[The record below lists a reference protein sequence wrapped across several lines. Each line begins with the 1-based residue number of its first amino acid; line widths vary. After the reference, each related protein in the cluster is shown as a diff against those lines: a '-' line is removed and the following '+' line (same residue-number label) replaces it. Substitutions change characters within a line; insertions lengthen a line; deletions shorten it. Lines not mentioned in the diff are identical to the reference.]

1 MDEAKT
7 AALMDSPGFQE
18 FGLHHIPPTDLA
30 AGMPDIGTHTGGCK
44 FYNCTHV
51 HEPECGVRTA
61 LSQGLIDAGRYK
73 IYTQLFEE
81 LSAPKQY

>member
-1 MDEAKT
+1 
-7 AALMDSPGFQE
+7 
-18 FGLHHIPPTDLA
+18 
-30 AGMPDIGTHTGGCK
+30 MPDIGAHADHCK

-61 LSQGLIDAGRYK
+61 LAQGLIDAGRYK
-73 IYTQLFEE
+73 IYSQLFEE

>member
-1 MDEAKT
+1 
-7 AALMDSPGFQE
+7 
-18 FGLHHIPPTDLA
+18 LHHIPPTDLA

>member
-1 MDEAKT
+1 
-7 AALMDSPGFQE
+7 
-18 FGLHHIPPTDLA
+18 
-30 AGMPDIGTHTGGCK
+30 
-44 FYNCTHV
+44 
-51 HEPECGVRTA
+51 

>member
-1 MDEAKT
+1 MDLGK
-7 AALMDSPGFQE
+7 L
-18 FGLHHIPPTDLA
+18 
-30 AGMPDIGTHTGGCK
+30 MPDIQAHASDCK

-61 LSQGLIDAGRYK
+61 LAKGLIDAGRYK
-73 IYTQLFEE
+73 IYSQLFEE